1 MAENGIPKLTPSQRR
16 AIEALLAERNV
27 REAAAAAGIGE
38 RTLHRYLTEPQFRQ
52 ALTSAEG
59 DLIDSATR
67 RLLSLHESAIDTFSD
82 LLEAEGTSDT
92 IKLRAAQAVLDN
104 ILKLRELRNV
114 EARLEALELAYQVA
128 K

>member
-1 MAENGIPKLTPSQRR
+1 
-16 AIEALLAERNV
+16 
-27 REAAAAAGIGE
+27 
-38 RTLHRYLTEPQFRQ
+38 
-52 ALTSAEG
+52 
-59 DLIDSATR
+59 
-67 RLLSLHESAIDTFSD
+67 LLSLHESAIDTFSD